1 MTKQTNYVATVEDA
15 NSVFPPKGGAIP
27 DSNRGLI
34 SADAG
39 QTQGSVGAKDHW
51 YIKTDVEPIASY
63 PNNRLPRWQDLIPL
77 SCGFTIGTV
86 QVPDVDTPVL
96 DSTTAITI
104 FFDASGSMNEVL
116 PSLQYMQNTLLKP
129 CLLPY
134 YNNDVNLYNQRVT
147 VLSIGSGQILNERTI
162 AWLGELPPNGAT
174 KVVNLAFSNE
184 SFNVYTTNVAYSGA
198 VQNVNTS
205 VSPWTFINNVQPTSS
220 YTTDINYANVRLS
233 SNLRGIIY
241 RLIFTDETSG
251 TPAININNVT
261 KQFYQA
267 VFTGQGNYA
276 GASGLS
282 TNGYAYL
289 IDDVAA
295 LGLPGTSTA
304 TAAQYYTN
312 KVIEGMN
319 LLGYNLSPC

>member
-1 MTKQTNYVATVEDA
+1 MTKQTNYVATATDA
-15 NSVFPPKGGAIP
+15 NSVFPPKGQAVP
-27 DSNRGLI
+27 NSNRGLVT
-34 SADAG
+34 SAAG
-39 QTQGSVGAKDHW
+39 QTEGSIGAKDSW
-51 YIKTDVEPIASY
+51 YIDLNAQPLASY

-77 SCGFTIGTV
+77 SCNFTFGTV
-86 QVPDVDTPVL
+86 QVPYTSPPVL

-104 FFDASGSMNEVL
+104 FFDNSGSMAQVE

-147 VLSIGSGQILNERTI
+147 ITSLGDERVI
-162 AWLGELPPNGAT
+162 QWLGALPTGSAT
-174 KVVNLAFSNE
+174 KVVNLTFSNE
-184 SFNVYTTNVAYSGA
+184 SDGWYTGTSNTNTT
-198 VQNVNTS
+198 VN
-205 VSPWTFINNVQPTSS
+205 PWVFLPNAPVTTYYTQDINLANARLS
-220 YTTDINYANVRLS
+220 TDI
-233 SNLRGIIY
+233 RGIAY
-241 RLIFTDETSG
+241 RIVYYFAGYAPEY
-251 TPAININNVT
+251 NIGLNNIT
-261 KQFYQA
+261 KGFYNA

-276 GASGLS
+276 GANGLS

-295 LGLPGTSTA
+295 LGLPGTPTA